1 MTNHEKFLDAMNGVD
16 EKFLSVHIRKKCPTA
31 ADKAK
36 RYAFAV
42 AAYAA
47 AIVAVAVILPFIIRH
62 GEDPTPKPGGD
73 PVATETTAPMSE
85 DTEARRIDIADIDA
99 KYNGT
104 DPGKQADKVTL
115 DEVKAI
121 ISASRQAYAE
131 YDVIVL
137 EDGTLL
143 PTKAKLQNYT
153 LEQLEELSEDKWDT
167 LFEEYYVYFNNMFSV
182 IEEMLD
188 LRFPEKC
195 IFQRD
200 LDDMFPCY
208 YVMNLPDTGFAS
220 AEEMLGFDA
229 PREWDEDI
237 YREWMYIGDA
247 TDPKTLYYLDSNAE
261 DRTMLYPTAEEY
273 EIQKAVDKWNEE
285 RVIPKAVEEFDGLRF
300 TISLD
305 KENYGLDDEVVA
317 YVQIENI
324 GDKAVALWQPVLSH
338 YIYDVRFFEDGVEK
352 PEFWAQQWDYPESE
366 ESRFLIPGQAIKTCR
381 TFTPGT
387 PMIDGKEPASM
398 DSTWE
403 ITAYVKYLPD
413 PPEELAELDLS
424 KLKTGSVTVDV
435 PHLFGGTE
443 KPSETTP
450 EVTTEPP
457 TETTTTTA
465 PPPPETTTT
474 TPPPETEPPVV
485 IPPLEEGQSI
495 SGDFIVNGAL
505 AVKYIGRGGDVVI
518 PEGIEFLN
526 DGIFD
531 DCSTITSITF
541 PSTIHGMA
549 FDGGPD
555 RDTLNGYVEHIP
567 TLTHY
572 YMAEGHSMFTSYDG
586 LLITSFDSGATYIS
600 WVPPGRT
607 EITVPSFINRG
618 VTSGL
623 NLENIYVEEGHA
635 NFTSYNGILFS
646 KDRTELSKLPP
657 KKTVFSMPPE
667 FTQNTLFW
675 PDVCKN
681 IERYEVDPA
690 NKKYCSID
698 GVLYEKRGNKVHLVH
713 VPRNYESYTFPDNC
727 ERTWK
732 YPFSGNTGITELV
745 VPLHIKVD
753 YSSWRMFAGC
763 KNLESV
769 TIHQFVDTAEG
780 MFAGCSSLKSIYLP
794 EIIKNIS
801 TNCFSG
807 CSSLQTVTI
816 PSSVTWIGDGAFSNC
831 TSLQTVTI
839 PPAVK
844 SIEYGTFDNCTS
856 LVDVYIP
863 DSVTEIDKY
872 AFGNGIDGIITSPNV
887 VIHCSAGSYAAKYAA
902 ENGIAYV
909 TE

>member
-1 MTNHEKFLDAMNGVD
+1 MTNHEKLLDAMNGVD

-153 LEQLEELSEDKWDT
+153 LEQLEELSEDKLDT

-450 EVTTEPP
+450 EVTTEPS

-474 TPPPETEPPVV
+474 TAPPETEPPVV

-495 SGDFIVNGAL
+495 SGDFVMLQNWV
-505 AVKYIGRGGDVVI
+505 VKYFGNGGDVALPDGTTMI
-518 PEGIEFLN
+518 FEGAFEEK
-526 DGIFD
+526 GH
-531 DCSTITSITF
+531 TIKS
-541 PSTIHGMA
+541 
-549 FDGGPD
+549 
-555 RDTLNGYVEHIP
+555 LHIP
-567 TLTHY
+567 ASFNSAIVGNALGGLTSLQY
-572 YMAEGHSMFTSYDG
+572 YSVDENCNILETVDGALYNKRVGINANAKCSLISVPGGYTDFVVPANVESISWCAFMNCTNMNYIYVDGENQTYTSYLG
-586 LLITSFDSGATYIS
+586 IVITKDRKQIAG
-600 WVPPGRT
+600 VPPGIE
-607 EITVPSFINRG
+607 EINVPAETGERFLGFVR
-618 VTSGL
+618 
-623 NLENIYVEEGHA
+623 
-635 NFTSYNGILFS
+635 
-646 KDRTELSKLPP
+646 DLP
-657 KKTVFSMPPE
+657 
-667 FTQNTLFW
+667 LG
-675 PDVCKN
+675 
-681 IERYEVDPA
+681 A
-690 NKKYCSID
+690 
-698 GVLYEKRGNKVHLVH
+698 
-713 VPRNYESYTFPDNC
+713 
-727 ERTWK
+727 
-732 YPFSGNTGITELV
+732 
-745 VPLHIKVD
+745 
-753 YSSWRMFAGC
+753 C
-763 KNLESV
+763 KNLRRF
-769 TIHQFVDTAEG
+769 IVD
-780 MFAGCSSLKSIYLP
+780 
-794 EIIKNIS
+794 
-801 TNCFSG
+801 SG
-807 CSSLQTVTI
+807 NPLF
-816 PSSVTWIGDGAFSNC
+816 SSVDGILYSKDGTILYSAPGGVIDCSIPDGVKKIDWGAFRH
-831 TSLQTVTI
+831 TSKI
-839 PPAVK
+839 A
-844 SIEYGTFDNCTS
+844 N
-856 LVDVYIP
+856 VYIP
-863 DSVTEIDKY
+863 DSVTEINEY
-872 AFGNGIDGIITSPNV
+872 AFGNAVDDITSPNV